1 MAQSTREC
9 VHCKEEF
16 DTQSQHKKMAGG
28 KINECPD
35 CVETLGTE
43 TKAEH
48 AGVTLDDNAE
58 RRI

>member
-1 MAQSTREC
+1 MSNTREC

-16 DTQSQHKKMAGG
+16 ELDSQLKRMVGG

-35 CVETLGTE
+35 CVESLGTE
-43 TKAEH
+43 TKAQH

>member
-1 MAQSTREC
+1 MLKDC
-9 VHCKEEF
+9 IHCEVSFEADSRRKR
-16 DTQSQHKKMAGG
+16 DVGG

-35 CVETLGTE
+35 CVESLGTE